1 MENNKNTLNAAKL
14 LLIAIKNGEVT
25 VFPTNDDTAD
35 YIQILEDAIFSDGEE
50 I

>member
-1 MENNKNTLNAAKL
+1 MENSNTIKAAKL

-25 VFPTNDDTAD
+25 VYPNMDDTAD
-35 YIQILEDAIFSDGEE
+35 YIQILEDAIFADGEQ